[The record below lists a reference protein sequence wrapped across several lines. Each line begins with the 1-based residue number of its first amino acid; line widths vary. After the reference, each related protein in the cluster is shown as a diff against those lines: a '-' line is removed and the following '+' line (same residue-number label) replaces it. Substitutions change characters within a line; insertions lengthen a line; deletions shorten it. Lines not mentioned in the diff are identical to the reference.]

1 MDETMK
7 KGVIKKQEVRLFL
20 LEKARKAMMRTNL
33 AKKKKR
39 VFNAVLF
46 IVYLNRYNSKFRAG
60 RKRFI
65 EKIGVEN
72 IKSKLTELKLFLSTH
87 LHPFY

>member
-1 MDETMK
+1 MK
-7 KGVIKKQEVRLFL
+7 KGVIKKQEVKKFL
-20 LEKARKAMMRTNL
+20 LEKARKAMMRLNI
-33 AKKKKR
+33 AKKKRR
-39 VFNAVLF
+39 VFNAILF
-46 IVYLNRYNSKFRAG
+46 IVYLKRFNAKFRAG

-72 IKSKLTELKLFLSTH
+72 IKSKLTELKLFLSAH